1 MGNEKKHKA
10 GVFLEKLLINNAVT
24 ILFCIICVA
33 GIILAK
39 QPLSFI
45 VGEISTRLFRN
56 LILILALLVP
66 VWAGMGLNFSIVLG
80 AMSAQIGIIVATN
93 FSVSGFA
100 CLMVSF
106 IVSIPLSLL
115 FGNLTGRLFNQTKGQ
130 EMITGMIL
138 GFFAKGIYDLVFM
151 FLCGPVIP
159 IKNQT
164 LLLTNGIGLTTPINL
179 EADTKGAI
187 NKMWSMSLDQAIGW
201 VLIAL
206 LAVQAAVLVYRISVR
221 HEKIRW
227 AGQYKLYL
235 TAALLAAFKVL
246 CAASKT
252 VLFALQFTDVPVV
265 TGILIFCVCIYITF
279 LSRTKLGSDINAVG
293 QNMNIAVS
301 MGIPADKIRITAIM
315 ISTLL
320 AGLGQLIFI
329 QDIGNFTTYTAH
341 ENVGTFA
348 IAALLVGGAS
358 INKAT
363 IGQAV
368 LGALLFHT
376 MFIISPIAGKNL
388 FDNAQ
393 LGEYFRV
400 FACYA
405 VIAVAL
411 ALHAWKTVMA
421 KRVDDSESEALE
433 AQEAQKAA

>member
-1 MGNEKKHKA
+1 MANEKKHKA

-45 VGEISTRLFRN
+45 IGEISTRLFRN

-100 CLMVSF
+100 CLVVSF

-159 IKNQT
+159 IKNKT

-179 EADTKGAI
+179 EADTKSAI
-187 NKMWSMSLDQAIGW
+187 NKMWTMSLDKALTWIL
-201 VLIAL
+201 VIL
-206 LAVQAAVLVYRISVR
+206 LAAQIAALVYRIAVK
-221 HEKIRW
+221 HEKIRL

-246 CAASKT
+246 CASSKT

-265 TGILIFCVCIYITF
+265 TGILILFVCIYITF
-279 LSRTKLGSDINAVG
+279 LGKTKLGSDINAVG

-358 INKAT
+358 IKKAT

-421 KRVDDSESEALE
+421 KRVDDNESE
-433 AQEAQKAA
+433 AQEAQKA

>member
-1 MGNEKKHKA
+1 MMEGTKKQGIVVGLKR
-10 GVFLEKLLINNAVT
+10 GLINNVVT
-24 ILFCIICVA
+24 LLFCVICVV
-33 GIILAK
+33 GILLAK
-39 QPLSFI
+39 QPMSYI
-45 VGEISTRLFRN
+45 IGEISTRLFRN

-80 AMSAQIGIIVATN
+80 AMAAQIGIIVAIN
-93 FSVSGFA
+93 FSFSGFP
-100 CLMVSF
+100 CLALAFVVSVP
-106 IVSIPLSLL
+106 ISLFL
-115 FGNLTGRLFNQTKGQ
+115 GNLTGRLFNQTKGQ

-138 GFFAKGIYDLVFM
+138 GFFAKGVYDLIFM

-159 IKNQT
+159 IRNKI

-179 EADTKGAI
+179 DDSTKGAI
-187 NKMWSMSLDQAIGW
+187 NKIWTVSLDVAVPVFLLVG
-201 VLIAL
+201 
-206 LAVQAAVLVYRISVR
+206 LAVQAFFLWR
-221 HEKIRW
+221 KIR
-227 AGQYKLYL
+227 GGGEVLFRKQYGIFVAA
-235 TAALLAAFKVL
+235 AALAAYVIL
-246 CAASKT
+246 CT
-252 VLFALQFTDVPVV
+252 VSENFVFALRFTDVPVV
-265 TGILIFCVCIYITF
+265 TGILIVLVCVYTAY
-279 LSRTKLGSDINAVG
+279 LSKTKLGSDINAVG

-301 MGIPADKIRITAIM
+301 MGIPADKIRIIAIM

-320 AGLGQLIFI
+320 ASMGQLVFI

-358 INKAT
+358 IKKAT

-368 LGALLFHT
+368 VGALLFHT

-388 FDNAQ
+388 FNNAQ

-411 ALHAWKTVMA
+411 ALHAWKTVIVKKVEDREEHHREAA
-421 KRVDDSESEALE
+421 KG
-433 AQEAQKAA
+433 

>member
-1 MGNEKKHKA
+1 MMGNEGTNKA
-10 GVFLEKLLINNAVT
+10 LLVLKKLLINNAVT
-24 ILFCIICVA
+24 ILFVIICVT
-33 GIILAK
+33 GIVLAK
-39 QPLSFI
+39 QPMSYI
-45 VGEISTRLFRN
+45 IGEISARLFRN

-80 AMSAQIGIIVATN
+80 AMAAQIGVIAATN
-93 FSVSGFA
+93 FSIPGVAG
-100 CLMVSF
+100 LMAAFV
-106 IVSIPLSLL
+106 VSIPLSLL
-115 FGNLTGRLFNQTKGQ
+115 FGNLTGHLFNQTKGQ

-138 GFFAKGIYDLVFM
+138 GFFAKGIYDLILM

-159 IKNQT
+159 VKNQT

-179 EADTKGAI
+179 EEGAKGGI
-187 NKMWSMSLDQAIGW
+187 NKIWMLSLDKAIT
-201 VLIAL
+201 LILVCLVILQL
-206 LAVQAAVLVYRISVR
+206 LMLLYKRVVKRKNSSRSSWYWLVFTLCLLVIFRAVCMMSR
-221 HEKIRW
+221 
-227 AGQYKLYL
+227 
-235 TAALLAAFKVL
+235 
-246 CAASKT
+246 T
-252 VLFALQFTDVPVV
+252 VLFALRFTDVPMA
-265 TGILIFCVCIYITF
+265 TGILILLVCVYITF
-279 LSRTKLGSDINAVG
+279 LGRTKLGSDINAVG
-293 QNMNIAVS
+293 QNLQIAVS
-301 MGIPADKIRITAIM
+301 LGIPADKIRITAIM

-358 INKAT
+358 IQKAT

-376 MFIISPIAGKNL
+376 MFIISPIAGKNI

-421 KRVDDSESEALE
+421 GRADEYDDDSI
-433 AQEAQKAA
+433 

>member
-201 VLIAL
+201 GLIVL
-206 LAVQAAVLVYRISVR
+206 LAVQAAVLAYKIGVKR
-221 HEKIRW
+221 EKIRW

-265 TGILIFCVCIYITF
+265 
-279 LSRTKLGSDINAVG
+279 
-293 QNMNIAVS
+293 
-301 MGIPADKIRITAIM
+301 TAIM

-358 INKAT
+358 IKKAT

-411 ALHAWKTVMA
+411 ALHAWKTVTA

-433 AQEAQKAA
+433 EKEAQRAA

>member
-1 MGNEKKHKA
+1 MGNERKHRA
-10 GVFLEKLLINNAVT
+10 GVYFEKVLISNAVT

-33 GIILAK
+33 GIVLAK
-39 QPLSFI
+39 QPMSYI
-45 VGEISTRLFRN
+45 IGEISSRLFRN

-80 AMSAQIGIIVATN
+80 AMAAQIGIIVSTN
-93 FSVSGFA
+93 FSITGVA
-100 CLMVSF
+100 CIVVSF

-138 GFFAKGIYDLVFM
+138 GFFAKGVYDLVFM

-159 IKNQT
+159 VRNKA

-179 EADTKGAI
+179 DGTTKSAV
-187 NKMWSMSLDQAIGW
+187 NKLWMVSLDKAVGA
-201 VLIAL
+201 VLIL
-206 LAVQAAVLVYRISVR
+206 MVAVQAAFLVWRLCAK

-227 AGQYKLYL
+227 GRQYTLWGSV
-235 TAALLAAFKVL
+235 LLLIVYQVVCTF
-246 CAASKT
+246 SET
-252 VLFALQFTDVPVV
+252 VLFALRFTDVPVA
-265 TGILIFCVCIYITF
+265 TGMLIFLVCLYIMF
-279 LSRTKLGSDINAVG
+279 LARTKLGSDINAVG
-293 QNMNIAVS
+293 QNLSVAES
-301 MGIPADKIRITAIM
+301 MGIPADKIRIMAIM

-320 AGLGQLIFI
+320 AALGQLIFI

-358 INKAT
+358 IKKAT
-363 IGQAV
+363 IGQAI

-388 FDNAQ
+388 FNNAQ

-411 ALHAWKTVMA
+411 ALHAWKTIMA
-421 KRVDDSESEALE
+421 KRVEDAM
-433 AQEAQKAA
+433 

>member
-1 MGNEKKHKA
+1 MANEKKHKA
-10 GVFLEKLLINNAVT
+10 GYVLEKLLINNAVT

-39 QPLSFI
+39 QPLSYI
-45 VGEISTRLFRN
+45 IGEISTRLFRN

-93 FSVSGFA
+93 FSFSGFA
-100 CLMVSF
+100 CILVSF

-138 GFFAKGIYDLVFM
+138 GFFAKGVYDLVFM

-159 IKNQT
+159 IKNKT
-164 LLLTNGIGLTTPINL
+164 LLLPNGIGLTTPINL
-179 EADTKGAI
+179 DATTKSAI
-187 NKMWSMSLDQAIGW
+187 NKMWMMSLDKAVSM
-201 VLIAL
+201 VLIIL
-206 LAVQAAVLVYRISVR
+206 LVLQVAVLIYKVAVK
-221 HEKIRW
+221 HEKMRPSARYRLIV
-227 AGQYKLYL
+227 
-235 TAALLAAFKVL
+235 TAVLFVVFKGV
-246 CAASKT
+246 CAMSQT

-265 TGILIFCVCIYITF
+265 TGILILFVCIYITF
-279 LSRTKLGSDINAVG
+279 LGKTKLGSDINAVG
-293 QNMNIAVS
+293 QNMQIAVS

-358 INKAT
+358 IKKAT

-421 KRVDDSESEALE
+421 KRVDDNESEAQE
-433 AQEAQKAA
+433 AQEAQKA